1 MFLVKTTRV
10 ENQQPGT
17 VRRTSKLHG
26 VFLALKRRLLGV
38 EI

>member
-1 MFLVKTTRV
+1 LLKPQ
-10 ENQQPGT
+10 ESNNQQPGT